1 MIEVRWHGR
10 GGQGAFT
17 AARLLGHVASIY
29 EGKYAQAFPSFGPER
44 RGAPVMSFTRISDDI
59 IYDHSEVEE
68 CDYVIVLDDTL
79 YNLSIIK
86 GLKENGTLLINTSK
100 NAADFNDVK
109 SKVITI
115 NATDMALKILK
126 RPITNVPMLGAL
138 AAEMNIGNL
147 DSLYSAIDD
156 QLSPKIREKNK
167 ELLTEAYNYVKGGQ

>member
-1 MIEVRWHGR
+1 
-10 GGQGAFT
+10 
-17 AARLLGHVASIY
+17 
-29 EGKYAQAFPSFGPER
+29 
-44 RGAPVMSFTRISDDI
+44 MSFTRISDDI

-86 GLKENGTLLINTSK
+86 GLKENGTLIINTSK

-167 ELLTEAYNYVKGGQ
+167 ELLTLKLIIM